1 VILKISVGFYTLVIP
16 VIRIRL
22 ENLEFI
28 NNIIVFYNTN
38 RILLRIQFYKVNTNI
53 DIDDDVLF
61 L

>member
-1 VILKISVGFYTLVIP
+1 MILKISVGFYTLVIP